1 MEGGGDIMVGEGDP
15 RLRLGFFADADE
27 HAERTIDVA
36 MLSAM
41 NSILDIC
48 CGFLSSAMGVNL

>member
-1 MEGGGDIMVGEGDP
+1 MVGEGDP